1 MRQSNLFG
9 RTLRDTPS
17 EAEVVSHQLLLRAGF
32 IRQLMGG
39 SYSLLPLGLRVAK
52 KIEAIIREEMDAIGG
67 QELLL
72 PVVQP
77 GELWRESG
85 RFDLYGDDLARLSD
99 RNGRDL
105 VIAPTHEEAIT
116 DTARR
121 ELRSYRQVPLLL
133 YQIQVKFRD
142 EPRPRAGLLRVREFT
157 MKDAYSFDR
166 DEAGLE
172 QTFRRVEA
180 AYRRIYQR
188 CGLDAIAVE
197 ASSGMIGGS
206 DTLEF
211 QVLSSAGEDSLI
223 ICESCG
229 YIANREVA
237 RFAKERSEAS
247 DTPPISEVLTPE
259 CKTIEQL
266 ANFLNIET
274 KQTAKAVFFFA
285 PERGLIFAVVRGDH
299 EVNEAKLAALAGVS
313 SMRVATAEEIEA
325 VGAVPGYASPIGVQG
340 AFVVADE
347 AVVNAAGLVAGANKA
362 GYHLLNV
369 LYGRDWQADLV
380 GDITLARA
388 GDRCQQCG
396 GALDEKRAIEV
407 GHIFKLGTRYSA
419 AMNATY
425 QDEQGKEQPLQMG
438 CYGIGVGRL
447 MATVVECK
455 HDERGLIWPE
465 AIAPFQVHLVRLGNG
480 DDINA
485 VADQLYADLRAAGI
499 DVLYDDRDEAAGVK
513 FNDADLIGI
522 PWRVVV
528 SARNLKAG
536 QVELKRRDSEEKQ
549 FIALESLIS
558 HLKAAQSA

>member
-17 EAEVVSHQLLLRAGF
+17 EAEVLSHQLLLRAGF

-39 SYSLLPLGLRVAK
+39 SYSMLPLGLRVGK

-85 RFDLYGDDLARLSD
+85 RFELYGDDLARLTD
-99 RNGRDL
+99 RNERDL

-133 YQIQVKFRD
+133 YQLQVKFRD

-172 QTFRRVEA
+172 QTFRQVEA

-211 QVLSSAGEDSLI
+211 QVLSAAGEDTLI
-223 ICESCG
+223 LCESCG
-229 YIANREVA
+229 YTANREIA
-237 RFAKERSEAS
+237 RFAKDAS
-247 DTPPISEVLTPE
+247 DASATPAFSEVLTPE

-266 ANFLNIET
+266 ANFLNLET
-274 KQTAKAVFFFA
+274 KQTAKAVFFHA

-299 EVNEAKLAALAGVS
+299 EVNEEKLAALAGVS
-313 SMRVATAEEIEA
+313 SLRVATSEEIEA

-340 AFVVADE
+340 AYVIADE

-369 LYGRDWQADLV
+369 LYGRDWQADQV

-388 GDRCQQCG
+388 GDACERCG
-396 GALDEKRAIEV
+396 HALSEKRAIEV

-425 QDEQGKEQPLQMG
+425 QDDQGKEQVLQMG

-447 MATVVECK
+447 LATVVETH
-455 HDERGLIWPE
+455 HDERGLVWPE
-465 AIAPFQVHLVRLGNG
+465 ALAPFQAHLVCLGSG
-480 DDINA
+480 DELVA
-485 VADQLYADLRAAGI
+485 AADQLYAELRAAGI
-499 DVLYDDRDEAAGVK
+499 DVLYDDRDDAAGVK
-513 FNDADLIGI
+513 FNDADLLGI

-536 QVELKRRDSEEKQ
+536 QVEVKRRDSEEKQ
-549 FIALESLIS
+549 FIALESLVN
-558 HLKAAQSA
+558 HLRGEN

>member
-17 EAEVVSHQLLLRAGF
+17 EAEVLSHQLLLRAGF

-39 SYSLLPLGLRVAK
+39 SYSMLPLGLRVGK

-85 RFDLYGDDLARLSD
+85 RFELYGDDLARLTD
-99 RNGRDL
+99 RNERDL

-133 YQIQVKFRD
+133 YQLQVKFRD

-172 QTFRRVEA
+172 QTFRQVEA

-211 QVLSSAGEDSLI
+211 QVLSAAGEDTLI
-223 ICESCG
+223 LCESCG
-229 YIANREVA
+229 YTANREIA
-237 RFAKERSEAS
+237 RFAKDAS
-247 DTPPISEVLTPE
+247 DASATPAFSEVLTPE

-266 ANFLNIET
+266 ANFLNLET
-274 KQTAKAVFFFA
+274 KQTAKAVFFHA

-299 EVNEAKLAALAGVS
+299 EVNEEKLAALAGVS
-313 SMRVATAEEIEA
+313 SLRVATSEEIEA

-340 AFVVADE
+340 AYVIADE

-369 LYGRDWQADLV
+369 LYGRDWQADQV

-388 GDRCQQCG
+388 GDACERCG
-396 GALDEKRAIEV
+396 HALSEKRAIEV

-425 QDEQGKEQPLQMG
+425 QDDQGKEQVLQMG

-447 MATVVECK
+447 LATVVETH
-455 HDERGLIWPE
+455 HDERGLVWPE
-465 AIAPFQVHLVRLGNG
+465 ALAPFQAHLVCLGSG
-480 DDINA
+480 DELVA
-485 VADQLYADLRAAGI
+485 AADQLYAELRAAGI
-499 DVLYDDRDEAAGVK
+499 DVLYDDRDDAAGVK
-513 FNDADLIGI
+513 FNDADLLGI

-536 QVELKRRDSEEKQ
+536 QVEVKRRDSEEKH
-549 FIALESLIS
+549 FIALEALVAY
-558 HLKAAQSA
+558 LKGAN

>member
-39 SYSLLPLGLRVAK
+39 SYSMLPLGLRVVK

-105 VIAPTHEEAIT
+105 VVAPTHEEAIT

-133 YQIQVKFRD
+133 YQLQVKFRD

-172 QTFRRVEA
+172 QTFRQVEA

-188 CGLDAIAVE
+188 CGLDTIAVE

-211 QVLSSAGEDSLI
+211 QVLSAAGEDTLI
-223 ICESCG
+223 LCESCG
-229 YIANREVA
+229 YTANREIA
-237 RFAKERSEAS
+237 RFAKDAS
-247 DTPPISEVLTPE
+247 DASATPAFSEVLTPE

-266 ANFLNIET
+266 ANFLNLET
-274 KQTAKAVFFFA
+274 KQTAKAVFFHA

-299 EVNEAKLAALAGVS
+299 EVNEEKLAALAGVS
-313 SMRVATAEEIEA
+313 SLRIATSEEIEA

-340 AFVVADE
+340 AYVIADE

-369 LYGRDWQADLV
+369 LYGRDWQADQV

-388 GDRCQQCG
+388 GDACERCG
-396 GALDEKRAIEV
+396 HALSEKRAIEV

-419 AMNATY
+419 AMNASY
-425 QDEQGKEQPLQMG
+425 QDDQGKEQVLQMG

-447 MATVVECK
+447 LATVVETH
-455 HDERGLIWPE
+455 HDERGLLWPE
-465 AIAPFQVHLVRLGNG
+465 ALAPFQAHLVRLGSG
-480 DDINA
+480 DELVA
-485 VADQLYADLRAAGI
+485 AADQLYAELRAAGI
-499 DVLYDDRDEAAGVK
+499 DVLYDDRDDAAGVK
-513 FNDADLIGI
+513 FNDADLLGI

-536 QVELKRRDSEEKQ
+536 QVEVKRRDSEEKQ
-549 FIALESLIS
+549 FIALEALVAY
-558 HLKAAQSA
+558 LKGAN